1 MVQKMASYNNPT
13 VSPSTPR
20 MGNGMTRWLGSLV
33 LTIMGWKITGQLP
46 NEKKVVVIGVPH
58 TSNLDFIVAMASMQS
73 IGLKM
78 SFMMKQEAFFF
89 PFVNLFKWMGGVPI
103 DRKNARNISEQMSE
117 WFDAND
123 NVWLGITPEGT
134 RSKVDGFKPGYLK
147 IAYAANVPVFVIG
160 INGGT
165 KEILLTKLWDLT
177 GDLETDNEAIRAF
190 CAENFV
196 GIKPARQ

>member
-1 MVQKMASYNNPT
+1 
-13 VSPSTPR
+13 
-20 MGNGMTRWLGSLV
+20 MTRWLGSMV
-33 LTIMGWKITGQLP
+33 LMILGWKITGQLP
-46 NEKKVVVIGVPH
+46 DEKKVVVIGVPH

-117 WFDAND
+117 WFDANE

-147 IAYAANVPVFVIG
+147 IAYAAKVPVFVIG

-177 GDLETDNEAIRAF
+177 GDLETDNQAIRAF